1 MHNLICLKLVS
12 LKHLFLLVLMYANT
26 NQPPQLFMCHHPTIS
41 PGLNQPHHAPLV
53 WQQRRSV
60 DLLEYK
66 MISNYVMS
74 LYRKHVD
81 APRQMANLAV
91 HCSPLTIILN
101 IVPRPHYWPDTN
113 WTWYCWDP
121 LWPLCW
127 IVTALLMVDTSQLN
141 GAKSHLV
148 TCTMDTKCAKVR
160 MHSCMVLAQS
170 TD

>member
-1 MHNLICLKLVS
+1 MHSLICLRVVL
-12 LKHLFLLVLMYANT
+12 LKHLLMYT
-26 NQPPQLFMCHHPTIS
+26 TMNQPPQLFICHHPTIS
-41 PGLNQPHHAPLV
+41 LGLSHLHHPPLV
-53 WQQRRSV
+53 WQQWRTV
-60 DLLEYK
+60 EHVHLVEYK
-66 MISNYVMS
+66 MISNYVLS

-81 APRQMANLAV
+81 APRLMANLVAR
-91 HCSPLTIILN
+91 CSPLTTILN
-101 IVPRPHYWPDTN
+101 IVPRPHYSPDKN

-141 GAKSHLV
+141 GVKSNLV
-148 TCTMDTKCAKVR
+148 THTMDIKCVKVR